1 MKSTSNGTYPYDGSR
16 TYGDVMANHDS
27 SHWCASSPVPIELP
41 ADSNDRPFKGAQ
53 HIGIHTATPSSFN
66 WCSLMVLGQS
76 NASSTERMHTHNS
89 RKIFFFLTTSC
100 ESRQLLSTF
109 PSNWHPV
116 HPISPV
122 RVAAANHP
130 VWFMLSSTPVFIR
143 PTAITAPRLCSEQL
157 KRVSL

>member
-1 MKSTSNGTYPYDGSR
+1 MTANHDGSR
-16 TYGDVMANHDS
+16 
-27 SHWCASSPVPIELP
+27 WCASSPVPIELP

-53 HIGIHTATPSSFN
+53 RIGIHAATPSSFN

-76 NASSTERMHTHNS
+76 NASSTEHTHTHNS
-89 RKIFFFLTTSC
+89 RKIFFFSTTSH
-100 ESRQLLSTF
+100 ESQQLLSTF

-130 VWFMLSSTPVFIR
+130 VWFTLSSTPIFIR
-143 PTAITAPRLCSEQL
+143 PTAITTPQLCSKRL

>member
-1 MKSTSNGTYPYDGSR
+1 
-16 TYGDVMANHDS
+16 MANHDGS
-27 SHWCASSPVPIELP
+27 RWCASSPVPIELP
-41 ADSNDRPFKGAQ
+41 ADSNDHPFKGAQ
-53 HIGIHTATPSSFN
+53 CISIHAATPSSFN

-76 NASSTERMHTHNS
+76 NASSTERTHTHNS
-89 RKIFFFLTTSC
+89 RKIFFFSTTSH
-100 ESRQLLSTF
+100 ESQQLLSTF

-130 VWFMLSSTPVFIR
+130 MWFTLSSTPVFIR
-143 PTAITAPRLCSEQL
+143 PTAITAPRLCSERL